1 MKHYNNKILV
11 VLGLSILLL
20 YLIFTC
26 SKKTAIE
33 PPEKH
38 RQQFDW
44 LNENFTVSAGYYKY
58 FTKDLKALDTLDI
71 EISLLQ
77 GDYIGYFFIADE
89 RNYLKWKAGDPYTV
103 LLSRQNSTGGTFTV
117 TIPIPSSII
126 PSYDKFYFVVYN
138 TAFIVTI
145 EVQARITVIRWTY

>member
-11 VLGLSILLL
+11 ILGLSILLL

-26 SKKTAIE
+26 SKETPIE

-44 LNENFTVSAGYYKY
+44 LNENFMVSAGYYKY

-89 RNYLKWKAGDPYTV
+89 TNYLKWKAGNPYTV

-117 TIPIPSSII
+117 TIPIPSWII

-145 EVQARITVIRWTY
+145 EVQARIKVTRWTY

>member
-44 LNENFTVSAGYYKY
+44 VNENFTVSAGYYKY
-58 FTKDLKALDTLDI
+58 FTEDLRALDTLDI

-89 RNYLKWKAGDPYTV
+89 TNYLKWKAGDPYTV

-117 TIPIPSSII
+117 TV

-138 TAFIVTI
+138 TAFLVTI
-145 EVQARITVIRWTY
+145 EVHARIKVTRWIII